1 MSNYSKSH
9 YQKKQANQ
17 NFQLPQIN
25 LEIWAHCQLPKADP
39 GSHFSFTFVLPKWL
53 KHHNCKDQLSVQET
67 VRKIMYRNIRILQNI
82 FNLSVHCSNLS
93 SDKTADEQQYRLSQS
108 APAILFLNKHEGMQ
122 QRLNLRKN
130 CSLTVH
136 LRSID
141 LASQICTLL
150 KAQENHCSIFEK
162 PTFSMLSSLQF
173 HPCCRW
179 QGEVYPCQ
187 EHC

>member
-1 MSNYSKSH
+1 M
-9 YQKKQANQ
+9 
-17 NFQLPQIN
+17 
-25 LEIWAHCQLPKADP
+25 
-39 GSHFSFTFVLPKWL
+39 LPKWL
-53 KHHNCKDQLSVQET
+53 KHHNCKDQLSVQKS

-108 APAILFLNKHEGMQ
+108 APTSLFLNKHEGMQ

-162 PTFSMLSSLQF
+162 LNMFNAKFSAVPSMLPVARRSVPLPGALLNLGKDEETGSLIQPNATSNFPRHQRHSF
-173 HPCCRW
+173 H
-179 QGEVYPCQ
+179 
-187 EHC
+187 